1 MIDFKEKTFSFFRK
15 KYHLLCFKL
24 KTCKKETLFLLMIFG
39 LSFIVRY
46 IGLNFGYPLL
56 VHPDEEAIIEPVYS
70 MTLNRTLNTQS
81 FNRPDQILILVNW
94 VYLNLISLIKF
105 GENISAI
112 FLLSRFFFYHRA
124 RILITLIGSLI
135 PVVAY
140 KIGKENRVDY
150 SVPAALLFAFF
161 PVYVL
166 HSHFITPDIPVTLFT
181 LIIIYFS
188 IRYIRTL
195 NVKYLYLAT
204 IFVSINTAE
213 KYPGLISFGIVV
225 FAILWVQIQS
235 YKNQPGLIIKNSLLE
250 SLKFFGL
257 FVLIFYILSPHIFT
271 DYGNTIL
278 TLKREARTTH
288 LGADGLGWIGNLQFY
303 LENFLSYAN
312 IIIVLFFM
320 IGIAALIKTNNFKIL
335 PVFYGLFYWVVLSK
349 IALHWE
355 RWGLPMYTFP
365 LLIAAYGV
373 GFLWKSQ
380 KEKKRIRAFIATFLG
395 VALAGSF
402 LFSLSISIN
411 LSYTDTTVAAL
422 RYCQN
427 KGIDENNSVY
437 DGYTPF
443 LPGYASVFDP
453 EKINDSTQY
462 ILLSSRMYDRFYN
475 EPERYAHQIERYET
489 VTNNYSLV
497 KSFSPTLPVSSSKF
511 VSWVDDMIYFTQKR
525 LGKELPERFN
535 GYTILIYEIK

>member
-39 LSFIVRY
+39 LSFVVRY

-81 FNRPDQILILVNW
+81 FNRPDQILILLNW

-271 DYGNTIL
+271 DYGNTIS

-288 LGADGLGWIGNLQFY
+288 LGADGLGWSGNLQFY
-303 LENFLSYAN
+303 LENFLSYTN
-312 IIIVLFFM
+312 IIIVLFF
-320 IGIAALIKTNNFKIL
+320 
-335 PVFYGLFYWVVLSK
+335 
-349 IALHWE
+349 
-355 RWGLPMYTFP
+355 
-365 LLIAAYGV
+365 
-373 GFLWKSQ
+373 
-380 KEKKRIRAFIATFLG
+380 
-395 VALAGSF
+395 
-402 LFSLSISIN
+402 
-411 LSYTDTTVAAL
+411 
-422 RYCQN
+422 
-427 KGIDENNSVY
+427 
-437 DGYTPF
+437 
-443 LPGYASVFDP
+443 
-453 EKINDSTQY
+453 NDWD
-462 ILLSSRMYDRFYN
+462 SS
-475 EPERYAHQIERYET
+475 PH
-489 VTNNYSLV
+489 
-497 KSFSPTLPVSSSKF
+497 
-511 VSWVDDMIYFTQKR
+511 
-525 LGKELPERFN
+525 
-535 GYTILIYEIK
+535 